1 MPPRGSGLPPALHG
15 QVHRKDE
22 FIPGPMIS
30 GEPRIR
36 SWALGEGASSTN
48 HSPWPRL
55 HAQTSAFQRQAL
67 ICLLSANLVPWTGRD
82 LFSGAQ
88 WSLRRPPQD
97 RSRGWQ
103 AAQWAVQARGAG
115 WEARGGSR
123 LMSDYRPSSLTACQ
137 RAHREPC
144 SISRVAG
151 GAGGNILPTFGSSLG
166 CGWVNGVQTPLSS
179 LFVPPLGST
188 GCQDREF

>member
-1 MPPRGSGLPPALHG
+1 
-15 QVHRKDE
+15 
-22 FIPGPMIS
+22 MIS

-123 LMSDYRPSSLTACQ
+123 LMSDYRPSSLSA
-137 RAHREPC
+137 
-144 SISRVAG
+144 
-151 GAGGNILPTFGSSLG
+151 GSSGALFHFQG
-166 CGWVNGVQTPLSS
+166 RWRGRWQHLAHLWLVPGLWVGEWGPDTPLLSLCATPGKHGLPGPGILSS
-179 LFVPPLGST
+179 DSDFVQGPELPLALWAGRSH
-188 GCQDREF
+188 RKSS